1 MIIAIGNDLAEVD
14 RIRAALED
22 PRTGARFRDRVFTLS
37 EQEYCERRRVAKYQ
51 SYAARFAAKEAT
63 MKALGRGWGRYVGWL
78 DIEVIRPRGSRP
90 QVMLHGK
97 AETYANALGIAR
109 FHLALTHTAALA
121 EAVVVAEGEDRVKPV
136 LRESERESDWPSPQ
150 DEEPL
155 RLPHQARSERDQD

>member
-14 RIRAALED
+14 RIRTALER
-22 PRTGARFRDRVFTLS
+22 PHTGARFRDRVYTPN

-78 DIEVIRPRGSRP
+78 DIEVVRPRGSRP
-90 QVMLHGK
+90 QIVLHGK
-97 AETYANALGIAR
+97 AKAYAATLGIVR

-121 EAVVVAEGEDRVKPV
+121 EAVVVAEGEDKT
-136 LRESERESDWPSPQ
+136 SAD
-150 DEEPL
+150 
-155 RLPHQARSERDQD
+155 